1 MPAVSP
7 AWQSTFLNCF
17 RKIPCRR
24 ISGGSPMMKIFC
36 GRWNTARR
44 GNRHRQPLPVL
55 FSDDGTAMKSPN
67 SFNTGA
73 ACPKRRASERSAGIF
88 IRGASAAGRLPQ
100 QDGGFD
106 RLSVRPDHPRGEASS
121 VFASCRF
128 RQGLV
133 LFFPAAEREKS
144 SPSGCHTFFTGE
156 NTDPASL
163 QRTGGVTSERVF
175 LSQTL
180 PLTFF
185 CDVLK
190 DTGIRMLA
198 NP

>member
-1 MPAVSP
+1 
-7 AWQSTFLNCF
+7 
-17 RKIPCRR
+17 
-24 ISGGSPMMKIFC
+24 MMKIFC

-44 GNRHRQPLPVL
+44 SNRHRQPLPVL
-55 FSDDGTAMKSPN
+55 FSDDETAIKPPN

-73 ACPKRRASERSAGIF
+73 VCPKRRASKRSAGISA
-88 IRGASAAGRLPQ
+88 RGASAAERLPQ

-106 RLSVRPDHPRGEASS
+106 RLSVRPDHPQGGASS
-121 VFASCRF
+121 VFAPVDSGR
-128 RQGLV
+128 GLV
-133 LFFPAAEREKS
+133 LSFPAAEREKS
-144 SPSGCHTFFTGE
+144 SPSGCHTFLTAE

-185 CDVLK
+185 RDVLK